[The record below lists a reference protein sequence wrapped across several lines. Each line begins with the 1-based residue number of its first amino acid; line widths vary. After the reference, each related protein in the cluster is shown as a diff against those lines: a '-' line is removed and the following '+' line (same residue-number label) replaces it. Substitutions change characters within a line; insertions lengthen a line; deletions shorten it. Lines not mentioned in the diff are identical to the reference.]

1 MQNLILLFSKY
12 SSVFLFLL
20 FEAICLYFIVQFN
33 QRQRSI
39 FINSSSYLSASVLNR
54 YDNIASYFHLQEIN
68 DSLQNENARLLK
80 NTFQK
85 TAPDSMS
92 SRIMGSDTLMRFEV
106 IPAEIINKTV
116 ANRNNSLTINK
127 GKRQGVENGMGVIS
141 SNGIVGIVRNSSR
154 NFSHIISLLN
164 TQMQVSAKL
173 KRGNIL
179 GELKW
184 RGIDPSKVTMEA
196 VPKHADIVI
205 GDTVVTSGY
214 STIFPEDFMIGLV
227 ESFNLEP
234 NGFYNVSVKLN
245 NDFYSLDRVYVVK
258 NLYKSELDSLQL
270 IQ

>member
-1 MQNLILLFSKY
+1 
-12 SSVFLFLL
+12 
-20 FEAICLYFIVQFN
+20 
-33 QRQRSI
+33 
-39 FINSSSYLSASVLNR
+39 
-54 YDNIASYFHLQEIN
+54 
-68 DSLQNENARLLK
+68 
-80 NTFQK
+80 
-85 TAPDSMS
+85 
-92 SRIMGSDTLMRFEV
+92 
-106 IPAEIINKTV
+106 
-116 ANRNNSLTINK
+116 
-127 GKRQGVENGMGVIS
+127 
-141 SNGIVGIVRNSSR
+141 
-154 NFSHIISLLN
+154 
-164 TQMQVSAKL
+164 MQVSAKL

-184 RGIDPSKVTMEA
+184 RGIDPSKVTLEA

-227 ESFNLEP
+227 ESFNLER